1 MKRRRQWRLGIP
13 LAALLAVTVMISFG
27 CSRDE
32 PLSPGTQQV
41 QSSFSE
47 LASIGTVQEV
57 LGQTG
62 PGAQYGMWVPENWN
76 GDLVLYAHGF
86 VDSELPIGLPTGDGV
101 LLLRDGLLDLGYAV
115 AYSSYSENGL
125 AVKDG
130 AQRTKQLRG
139 IFAEEF
145 GKPGRTYLTGH
156 SLGGLIAVMLAE
168 KYPKHYAG
176 ALPMS
181 GIVAGSQPAVDYIA
195 NVRVL
200 FDFFYPGVLPGD
212 AMNVPDGVDLMN
224 DVILP
229 VLFAVQTDPRDP
241 PPVGLISFI
250 EQTPL
255 PGRNGEELVESL
267 VRALGFNFRGF
278 VDIFERTH
286 DHDPFDNSGTVY
298 TGLLPPS
305 LLGAI
310 NAGVD
315 RFDTTADAAAYLR
328 HFYEP
333 TGELEI
339 PVLTLHGAY
348 DPVAPIFNETM
359 YGQIVAAAGNSDLL
373 VQRTIDEYFHTEFY
387 LTDPGATAMLQ
398 AFQDLVNWAENGVK
412 PTP

>member
-1 MKRRRQWRLGIP
+1 
-13 LAALLAVTVMISFG
+13 LLAVTVIVTFG
-27 CSRDE
+27 CLRDE
-32 PLSPGTQQV
+32 PLSPDTAQT
-41 QSSFSE
+41 QSS
-47 LASIGTVQEV
+47 LGIAASTGVVEEVIGDI
-57 LGQTG
+57 G
-62 PGAQYGMWVPENWN
+62 PGSKYGMWVPENWN

-86 VDSELPIGLPTGDGV
+86 IDSEAPIGLPTGDGV
-101 LLLRDGLLDLGYAV
+101 LRLRAGLLDLGYAV

-139 IFAEEF
+139 IFVDEF
-145 GKPGRTYLTGH
+145 G
-156 SLGGLIAVMLAE
+156 E
-168 KYPKHYAG
+168 HYAG

-181 GIVAGSQPAVDYIA
+181 GIVGGSQAEIDYIA

-212 AMNVPDGVDLMN
+212 AMNVPDGVDLTN

-229 VLFAVQTDPRDP
+229 IIGAVTTDPRVP
-241 PPVGLISFI
+241 PPVGLMSVID
-250 EQTPL
+250 QTPL
-255 PGRNGEELVESL
+255 PYRTTDELVESL
-267 VRALGFNFRGF
+267 VRAVGFNFRGF

-315 RFDTTADAAAYLR
+315 RFDTTPDAAAYLR

-333 TGELEI
+333 TGKLEI

-348 DPVAPIFNETM
+348 DPVAPIFNETL
-359 YGQIVAAAGNSDLL
+359 YGQIVAAAGKSDLL
-373 VQRTIDEYFHTEFY
+373 VQRTIDEYFHTGFY
-387 LTDPGATAMLQ
+387 QTDPGAAAMLQ

-412 PTP
+412 PSP